1 MAGRLGGTGA
11 KTLADLAGPRRLLVH
26 LTLRGGRMTKV
37 AGRAASCAPSLGAVF
52 GLAVSVATSLGTSAQ
67 AGTCAWDGI
76 NSWVCTG
83 PPAPGD
89 AGQFLGASV
98 ASPVTVTAQPGFGLT
113 TTDTIGIGAFA
124 LYGRTGADLD
134 LNNLVTLSAA
144 ELGLM
149 ATTTSYGAP
158 ITVQVAGTIQGGG
171 PGLPGGVGIQLS
183 NAAGG
188 GVSLSGPVSVYGSL
202 RGIDIQMGNLV
213 TPVSGQITAT
223 LSGPTNSG
231 AGGAEAIRLR
241 GYGGDITLDT
251 SGAVTA
257 PSGAGI
263 VVDQSG
269 YGAVSVST
277 GVGEVQGLGGHGIDL
292 RTTPA
297 ALGGIDVTI
306 GAGGVIGRDH
316 GVMIDSQGQGPTGV
330 TVTGAVSGQTGHGLS
345 VNSLTGGVQISST
358 PGAQITGALRGI
370 SALAMAG
377 AVTVNAEGAIV
388 GGSDSGLYASTGFGD
403 ITVTTQAVSGGTDG
417 VHVVQAG
424 SGSTRITSQ
433 DQVTGTTGHG
443 IRLTVQAGGLGDA
456 EVFALG
462 AVSGQGAAVSAT
474 QMGSGALR
482 VTTGAGTLIG
492 DNGIVARSL
501 GSGALVVTA
510 TGRVEGRTGAAITL
524 YGGGTGDIDV
534 TTGTAT
540 VGAQDG
546 LDIDNRGG
554 DLAIALGGA
563 TQGTSGDGVRAV
575 NTGGTLTLTGTGAI
589 TGGTNGLH
597 LTQGGSG
604 PLLVTTYTGVS
615 GGTGA
620 GVDLNNQTGAGLSLT
635 SHALVQTS
643 GGHAVWLR
651 NQGTG
656 ATTLDL
662 RGGAQVSGASGGD
675 AIRVD
680 HTSAGALSM
689 TISGAVDSL
698 GGFGLFATTGAVAGS
713 STTLV
718 VGAGGVA
725 GQFGGA
731 SVHNGAGALHV
742 QGSGVF
748 RGTGAGAHGLEVY
761 NSAALGGELTLVL
774 DQAHGGN
781 SGLVVNNQG
790 NGATAVQVNT
800 AASGLGGTAMQ
811 VTTGSNSGALDIST
825 GAGAGL
831 TGGTVG
837 LHVSHGGSGPLVIG
851 LGGAVLGQAGDGI
864 TLRKTG
870 AGGGDITLTTQ
881 AVTGQGGD
889 GIDVINQTSGS
900 LTVTSLGPVSGL
912 AGDGVRLENQAGT
925 LDLVLSSAQVT
936 GAGQGIS
943 LVNQGSGRTQLTTT
957 GSVSGGTDGISV
969 SHHGQAGL
977 VLDLHGDVTGT
988 SGSAILAYNSANDVT
1003 GSMQIDLGAGRT
1015 IQGAVHG
1022 LAVENHGGSMTVT
1035 GAGATI
1041 VGDTGHGV
1049 WAQNGATAGDM
1060 ILATGAVSG
1069 GQAGLMLRNFGTGTT
1084 GVTVLGPITGGTGAG
1099 LDLITG
1105 SATSGALVHL
1115 GAVSSQA
1122 GDAVTIT
1129 HAGTGAARIDA
1140 SGLINA
1146 ASGRGLALS
1155 NAAAGSDLVAHLSG
1169 VTAQQDGVSLTQTG
1183 GGTTDLT
1190 ATQAISSAAGWGVT
1204 ASSAASATNM
1214 TVTVTDVAGAAG
1226 GLYLRH
1232 AGQGALT
1239 LSATGTVISQ
1249 GGVGLWA
1256 DVSGGGD
1263 LAVTTAAVSGGTT
1276 GIALRNLGGGA
1287 TTLTTQGAV
1296 TGGARGIDARAN
1308 GALGLTLGADIRAT
1322 GPGGIGVQAD
1332 GQHGL
1337 VLTQAVGS
1345 EAYGTTHGLWAENAT
1360 GDMQITTDG
1369 QVTGRDG
1376 IGLAALS
1383 GQSGRDVVVTAS
1395 GITGQLAGAWLENQ
1409 GNGVT
1414 TLTATDHIAAG
1425 TGTGVRVLAG
1435 ATTGMADLSVVSVQ
1449 GGTQGISL
1457 QHDGIGA
1464 SRVTALGHVAASTG
1478 LAVQT
1483 VTQMGVELNLAS
1495 VAGGAGAIHVLNA
1508 AQGDVR
1514 LATTG
1519 PVGDL
1524 SGTGVAIAVT
1534 NLATREGGVTVS
1546 TDQAVSGGSGILV
1559 NAQGWGATEVT
1570 ALGPVSAT
1578 SGDGIVVTTLGT
1590 GDLRLE
1596 TGAVTAQGAGIS
1608 TYSAL
1613 GTTQIS
1619 TSGALSGDTGAG
1631 LIATSGTGAEE
1642 MTITTNAT
1650 VRGGQ
1655 HGIALSHQGQ
1665 GLAQLTVN
1673 AGVTATS
1680 GAGILAESLSGAD
1693 LRVTVLS
1700 GPVQGASHGIATRG
1714 AGAAQVDV
1722 TLATQ
1727 VTGTT
1732 ALALLGDD
1740 TTTSRVTLSDGAT
1753 LNGDIALYND
1763 AGHSVVTA
1771 GTGAAIRGAVLLG
1784 AGNDRV
1790 DITGADL
1797 SDVTLMDGGGDA
1809 TDPLDG
1815 WDELTLADTSL
1826 GLMAEA
1832 LTGWERINLAANAT
1846 LGVGAGLFEVGALHV
1861 ADSALL
1867 DLGHG
1872 AVTITGDV
1880 TLDGQMSL
1888 QNGDAG
1894 DVIRLG
1900 GDFTSTGTL
1909 FLDADFASDT
1919 ADRLEIAGD
1928 VSGVTTLAIADLSAG
1943 EATGHDLV
1951 LVDVSGVTGEGDF
1964 ELAGGPIF
1972 RGAFSYDLNL
1982 HDGQWVLGEE
1992 LSIIASSFEATPS
2005 VLLGFTALP
2014 TLADRQAARIW
2025 ASDDGMRSTWLRF
2038 VGDLQNSSL
2047 QTLSGA
2053 DVTRRRAVGLQAGLD
2068 LRTQPGAGGQW
2079 ILGANAR
2086 HDLVSGTVQSDTG
2099 TAQIDAIGH
2108 AIGLSATWEGTGGS
2122 WLDFQAQMGWQESD
2136 VSTTVTGKL
2145 LDGHDSSSLSFGV
2158 EVGHRFDLPFNA
2170 GLSPQAS
2177 LTWMKV
2183 SGGGATD
2190 TRGNHVVL
2198 GVNERLQGRAGVA
2211 FDLPTAAGEQVGNV
2225 QLIGNLL
2232 HDFSGPNHVMVDATA
2247 LEARGPSTWVELGLG
2262 GNLETGQGG
2271 AFFATGRY
2279 RQRLAGG
2286 GQGGD
2291 FGLSLSAGFSKSW

>member
-1 MAGRLGGTGA
+1 MAGRLDGTGA

-26 LTLRGGRMTKV
+26 LTVRGGRMTKV

-124 LYGRTGADLD
+124 LYGRTGVDLD
-134 LNNLVTLSAA
+134 LTNLVTLSAT

-149 ATTTSYGAP
+149 ASTTSSGAP

-263 VVDQSG
+263 VVDQNG

-277 GVGEVQGLGGHGIDL
+277 GVGVVQGLGGHGIDL
-292 RTTPA
+292 RTTPV

-306 GAGGVIGRDH
+306 GAGGVTGRDH

-330 TVTGAVSGQTGHGLS
+330 TVTGAVSGQMGHGLS

-370 SALAMAG
+370 SVLATAG

-492 DNGIVARSL
+492 DNGIVARNL
-501 GSGALVVTA
+501 DSGALVVTA
-510 TGRVEGRTGAAITL
+510 TGRVEGRTGAGITL
-524 YGGGTGDIDV
+524 YGGGTGGIDV

-604 PLLVTTYTGVS
+604 PLLVTTYAGVS

-620 GVDLNNQTGAGLSLT
+620 GVDLNTQTGAGLSLT

-689 TISGAVDSL
+689 TISGAVDSF

-781 SGLVVNNQG
+781 RGLVVNNQG

-837 LHVSHGGSGPLVIG
+837 LQVSHGGSGPLVIG

-900 LTVTSLGPVSGL
+900 LTVTSLGVVSGL

-1003 GSMQIDLGAGRT
+1003 GSMRIDLGAGRVLR
-1015 IQGAVHG
+1015 GAVHG

-1099 LDLITG
+1099 LIT
-1105 SATSGALVHL
+1105 
-1115 GAVSSQA
+1115 
-1122 GDAVTIT
+1122 
-1129 HAGTGAARIDA
+1129 
-1140 SGLINA
+1140 
-1146 ASGRGLALS
+1146 
-1155 NAAAGSDLVAHLSG
+1155 
-1169 VTAQQDGVSLTQTG
+1169 
-1183 GGTTDLT
+1183 
-1190 ATQAISSAAGWGVT
+1190 
-1204 ASSAASATNM
+1204 
-1214 TVTVTDVAGAAG
+1214 
-1226 GLYLRH
+1226 
-1232 AGQGALT
+1232 
-1239 LSATGTVISQ
+1239 
-1249 GGVGLWA
+1249 
-1256 DVSGGGD
+1256 
-1263 LAVTTAAVSGGTT
+1263 
-1276 GIALRNLGGGA
+1276 
-1287 TTLTTQGAV
+1287 
-1296 TGGARGIDARAN
+1296 
-1308 GALGLTLGADIRAT
+1308 
-1322 GPGGIGVQAD
+1322 
-1332 GQHGL
+1332 
-1337 VLTQAVGS
+1337 
-1345 EAYGTTHGLWAENAT
+1345 
-1360 GDMQITTDG
+1360 
-1369 QVTGRDG
+1369 
-1376 IGLAALS
+1376 
-1383 GQSGRDVVVTAS
+1383 
-1395 GITGQLAGAWLENQ
+1395 
-1409 GNGVT
+1409 
-1414 TLTATDHIAAG
+1414 
-1425 TGTGVRVLAG
+1425 
-1435 ATTGMADLSVVSVQ
+1435 
-1449 GGTQGISL
+1449 
-1457 QHDGIGA
+1457 
-1464 SRVTALGHVAASTG
+1464 
-1478 LAVQT
+1478 
-1483 VTQMGVELNLAS
+1483 
-1495 VAGGAGAIHVLNA
+1495 
-1508 AQGDVR
+1508 
-1514 LATTG
+1514 
-1519 PVGDL
+1519 
-1524 SGTGVAIAVT
+1524 
-1534 NLATREGGVTVS
+1534 
-1546 TDQAVSGGSGILV
+1546 
-1559 NAQGWGATEVT
+1559 
-1570 ALGPVSAT
+1570 
-1578 SGDGIVVTTLGT
+1578 
-1590 GDLRLE
+1590 
-1596 TGAVTAQGAGIS
+1596 
-1608 TYSAL
+1608 
-1613 GTTQIS
+1613 
-1619 TSGALSGDTGAG
+1619 
-1631 LIATSGTGAEE
+1631 TSGTGAEE

-1722 TLATQ
+1722 SLATQ

-1771 GTGAAIRGAVLLG
+1771 GTGAAIRGAVVLG

-1809 TDPLDG
+1809 TDPPDG

-1846 LGVGAGLFEVGALHV
+1846 LSVGAGLFEVGALHV

-1972 RGAFSYDLNL
+1972 RGAFSYDLSL

-2038 VGDLQNSSL
+2038 VGDIQNSSL